1 MSYGMT
7 LVKFH
12 NGRMATIP
20 QDAIVAVLVRLG
32 CRVPELR
39 EGSNEVGL
47 PHDKPNHS
55 PFGET
60 AVPSIQDGAATSFG
74 LRPPQATRECRGLL
88 FSLIDELK
96 LTMFPDYGLGR
107 LLESRRKP
115 VLAGPLEFGQSEHCE
130 AKEQHSP
137 DWQFGDGLRAAHGRS
152 RGRTWG
158 VRVGRRR

>member
-20 QDAIVAVLVRLG
+20 QDAIVAVLVGLG

-47 PHDKPNHS
+47 PHDKPKHS

-60 AVPSIQDGAATSFG
+60 AVLSIQDGEATSFG
-74 LRPPQATRECRGLL
+74 LHCPQATRECRGLL
-88 FSLIDELK
+88 FSLIDEQC
-96 LTMFPDYGLGR
+96 FPTTGQTYSPER
-107 LLESRRKP
+107 TCSEKFPWTSWISSRI
-115 VLAGPLEFGQSEHCE
+115 
-130 AKEQHSP
+130 
-137 DWQFGDGLRAAHGRS
+137 
-152 RGRTWG
+152 
-158 VRVGRRR
+158 

>member
-1 MSYGMT
+1 VEAVMSYGMT

-47 PHDKPNHS
+47 PHDKPKHS

-60 AVPSIQDGAATSFG
+60 AVLSIQDGEATSFG
-74 LRPPQATRECRGLL
+74 LHCPQATRECRGLL

-96 LTMFPDYGLGR
+96 LTMFPDYGSDIFAREDMLS
-107 LLESRRKP
+107 EI
-115 VLAGPLEFGQSEHCE
+115 PL
-130 AKEQHSP
+130 
-137 DWQFGDGLRAAHGRS
+137 DILDQFSNLIVVKRPEDC
-152 RGRTWG
+152 
-158 VRVGRRR
+158 V

>member
-47 PHDKPNHS
+47 PHDKH
-55 PFGET
+55 GT
-60 AVPSIQDGAATSFG
+60 LRLG
-74 LRPPQATRECRGLL
+74 RPPFFQFRTARRQASVCTVH
-88 FSLIDELK
+88 K
-96 LTMFPDYGLGR
+96 P
-107 LLESRRKP
+107 LES
-115 VLAGPLEFGQSEHCE
+115 AGDSCSHSSMNSNLQCFPTTGQTYSPERTCSE
-130 AKEQHSP
+130 KFPWTS
-137 DWQFGDGLRAAHGRS
+137 WISS
-152 RGRTWG
+152 RI
-158 VRVGRRR
+158 